1 MTTHTLSTKPG
12 DAASPDLCSLDPTEL
27 SVSGMSSASC
37 AAKVDSIITC
47 QQRHQQQGI

>member
-27 SVSGMSSASC
+27 SVIGMSVIGVLSDIRAS
-37 AAKVDSIITC
+37 SGSG
-47 QQRHQQQGI
+47 R